1 MGGKKPAS
9 SVFVSEAQ
17 LPFNSGNKLVSEPMG
32 VEGRIDKI
40 EQQISTL
47 GAEMVANRKSDSEKI
62 NGMKSALMMTQ
73 EQVKV
78 LIGDMTSTSAGGF

>member
-9 SVFVSEAQ
+9 SVFVSESQ
-17 LPFNSGNKLVSEPMG
+17 IPFNSGNKLVSEPMG

-47 GAEMVANRKSDSEKI
+47 GAEMIPNIKSDSAKI
-62 NGMKSALMMTQ
+62 NGMEFALMMIQ
-73 EQVKV
+73 EQVTV
-78 LIGDMTSTSAGGF
+78 LIGDMASTSAGGF